1 MAVLRLVALR
11 LAWALPMLFVVSFF
25 CFLLVSLVPGDPA
38 RSVLG
43 PLAPQQQVDALHQQ
57 MGLDRP
63 LLHQYVSWLGR
74 SVQGDLGVSVI
85 TGAEVGPMLNARLAP
100 TLSLIVLA
108 TLTAMLLGVG
118 LGVFSGVRGGP
129 LGRMVDVLSVVGL
142 AVPGFWLALMLVSWF
157 AVRWPLFPVT
167 GYVPVTQSPG
177 DWLGSLVLPVA
188 ATSLAAVTA
197 VAKQTRDSMLD
208 TLDRDFV
215 RVMQANGLSR
225 RSIVYRHALRTA
237 AVPVVSLL
245 GVISAS
251 LLGTTVLIENIF
263 GLPGLGS
270 GAALAAAQHDIPVLQ
285 GAVVYFTLIVIVIG
299 LLVDLCQAWLDP
311 RVRHR

>member
-118 LGVFSGVRGGP
+118 LGVFSGVHGGP

-167 GYVPVTQSPG
+167 GYVPLTQSPG

>member
-100 TLSLIVLA
+100 TLSLIILA

>member
-167 GYVPVTQSPG
+167 GYVPLTQSPG